1 MQIIIV
7 GGGIS
12 GLLTYVALRN
22 HIAHSD
28 STISIKIVDN
38 AKGPDDFTDGC
49 SSFTPN
55 AVRAL
60 CAVAPEVVPLLRQR
74 GYSGGIISV
83 HNSAGKVLG
92 EFKAGTKEKYGELQ
106 QLVVSHKA
114 LREVLMMLVNP
125 KDIAWGKVVTGL
137 FELSS
142 GVQVTYIDG
151 TTETADLV
159 IGADGTRSIVK
170 DAIFRAAHPNE
181 FRGTVN
187 IGAIVPIAELSVEF
201 QKDLVQTGSAIT
213 FGRRGFFGYSLTSTS
228 PSTDLFWWSVYFPPT
243 SRPDLPT
250 IEEVKTQLFHCVEGW
265 KAPFDQSSDENVFGS
280 LLRLA
285 FGDSD
290 EEKPSRDTASSLLD
304 TKQLI
309 IQPRFSAARLPYFT
323 NRNSPFAKGRIILVG
338 EAAHVIPQETMQST
352 ALTIED
358 VAIYTLLLKHYS
370 EAQGLVSKYRFSP
383 SVYEAAA
390 KGYDDLRV
398 PRVSQLMKS
407 VGNGLD
413 CDSGDEIG
421 WFGEKLRDW
430 AASLFCRFSD
440 CAQEESFSYDP
451 KKAVDDYVIKH
462 GRCHA

>member
-49 SSFTPN
+49 SSFAPN

-74 GYSGGIISV
+74 GYSGGTISA
-83 HNSAGKVLG
+83 HNSTGKVLG
-92 EFKAGTKEKYGELQ
+92 EFKAGAKERYDELQ

-114 LREVLMMLVNP
+114 LREVLMTLIDP
-125 KDIAWGKVVTGL
+125 GDIAWGKVVTGL

-142 GVQVTYIDG
+142 GVQVTYTDG
-151 TTETADLV
+151 TTETTDLV
-159 IGADGTRSIVK
+159 IGADGARSIVK
-170 DAIFRAAHPNE
+170 DAIFRGAHPNE

-187 IGAIVPIAELSVEF
+187 VGAIVPTVELPVRF
-201 QKDLVQTGSAIT
+201 QKDLMTTGSAIT
-213 FGRRGFFGYSLTSTS
+213 FGKRGFFGYSLTSTS
-228 PSTDLFWWSVYFPPT
+228 PSRDLFWWSVFFPPT
-243 SRPDLPT
+243 SHPDLPT
-250 IEEVKTQLFHCVEGW
+250 TEEVKSQLFHCVEGW
-265 KAPFDQSSDENVFGS
+265 KAPFDQGSDENAFES
-280 LLRLA
+280 LLLLA
-285 FGDSD
+285 FGNSD
-290 EEKPSRDTASSLLD
+290 EEKPSKDTASTLLD

-309 IQPRFSAARLPYFT
+309 IQPRYSSARLPYFT
-323 NRNSPFAKGRIILVG
+323 NRNSSLAKGRIILVG
-338 EAAHVIPQETMQST
+338 EAAHVIPPETMQG
-352 ALTIED
+352 AAFTIED
-358 VAIYTLLLKHYS
+358 VAVYTLLLKHYS

-398 PRVSQLMKS
+398 PRASQLMKS

-413 CDSGDEIG
+413 CDGGDEMG

-440 CAQEESFSYDP
+440 CVQEESFSYDP
-451 KKAVDDYVIKH
+451 KKAVGDYVAKH
-462 GRCHA
+462 EGCHA